1 MLSRL
6 SLRAVGTG
14 NQQDSAV
21 HLSSTGDHVF
31 NIVSVSGAVNV
42 SVVSGGSLILNVC
55 GVDRYTSG
63 LLFGSL
69 VDLIVGLDLDLI
81 VGHSQNLGDS
91 SRQCG
96 LTVVNVTDGTDIY
109 VRLCSFKLLLCHFVF
124 LLKEMT
130 LKSAYDNHTL
140 FLLLA
145 QAFFICAVI

>member
-1 MLSRL
+1 
-6 SLRAVGTG
+6 
-14 NQQDSAV
+14 
-21 HLSSTGDHVF
+21 
-31 NIVSVSGAVNV
+31 
-42 SVVSGGSLILNVC
+42 VC

-81 VGHSQNLGDS
+81 VGQGQNLGDS

-109 VRLCSFKLLLCHFVF
+109 VRLCSFKLLFCHFVF

-130 LKSAYDNHTL
+130 LKSAYINHTL
-140 FLLLA
+140 FFFA
-145 QAFFICAVI
+145 TQAFFSRGALF